1 MTLIVTFNDERAPY
15 KNNLITRVNAFKEIN
30 ALTYANRLRSVSVS
44 DNFINVF
51 AERKPWSLKE
61 THTT

>member
-15 KNNLITRVNAFKEIN
+15 KDNLITRTNAFKEIN
-30 ALTYANRLRSVSVS
+30 VLTYANKLRSVSIS
-44 DNFINVF
+44 KDYINVF

-61 THTT
+61 IPTT